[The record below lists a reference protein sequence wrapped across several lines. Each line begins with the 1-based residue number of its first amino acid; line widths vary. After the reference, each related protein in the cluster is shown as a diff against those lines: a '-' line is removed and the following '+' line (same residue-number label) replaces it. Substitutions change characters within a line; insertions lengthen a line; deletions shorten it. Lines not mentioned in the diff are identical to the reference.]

1 MNWKKISIIAGIVVV
16 LAALVGFTV
25 IHNQQGVVA
34 VQIGTVQTQDLT
46 SVVTASGEIKPKT
59 YVNIGANAFGKI
71 IKLYVKEG
79 QQVKQGQMLAQLE
92 SVQSAADVAAQRA
105 SLGASRTDQQATIAA
120 ERTAVADLNRARADA
135 AQKRLDWQRAQGL
148 YKDALIAKADYDA
161 RQMAYESAEAGLAQ
175 AEARLAQ
182 AKAQTESASGH
193 IQQAQA
199 MLTRSNDQLS
209 KTTYV
214 APFEGTVTNLP
225 VHEGETV
232 VVGIQNSP
240 GSTLMTV
247 ADLSVITAEVR
258 VDETDIVNVKLGQA
272 AEVTI
277 DAIPNK
283 TFHGTVSEIGD
294 NALVRSTGVATTQ
307 TTGSSQEAKDFK
319 VVVTVNDPPPN
330 LRPGLSTTAKI
341 TTATRNSVVAIP
353 IQALT
358 VRQEKDL
365 QADAGKKSGVVE
377 AAPEMAKEKESK
389 EIQGVFVVD
398 NNKAKF
404 VPVTTGITGV
414 TDIEVLSGIKS
425 GDKIVTGSYKVL
437 RSLRNGA
444 RIKQEKIEVKKDEES
459 S

>member
-34 VQIGTVQTQDLT
+34 VQMGTVQTQDLT

-79 QQVKQGQMLAQLE
+79 QQVKHGQMLAQLE

-105 SLGASRTDQQATIAA
+105 SLGASRTDQQAAIAA
-120 ERTAVADLNRARADA
+120 EKTAVADLNRAKADA

-161 RQMAYESAEAGLAQ
+161 RQAAYDSAEAGLAQ

-193 IQQAQA
+193 IEQAAA
-199 MLTRSNDQLS
+199 MLTRSTDQLS

-214 APFEGTVTNLP
+214 APFDGTVTNLP

-258 VDETDIVNVKLGQA
+258 VDETDIVNVKLGQPA
-272 AEVTI
+272 DVTI

-365 QADAGKKSGVVE
+365 RADAGKKSGVVE

-398 NNKAKF
+398 KDKARF

-414 TDIEVLSGIKS
+414 TDIEVLSGLKS

-444 RIKQEKIEVKKDEES
+444 RIKQEKVEVKKEEETS
-459 S
+459 

>member
-34 VQIGTVQTQDLT
+34 VQIGTV
-46 SVVTASGEIKPKT
+46 
-59 YVNIGANAFGKI
+59 
-71 IKLYVKEG
+71 
-79 QQVKQGQMLAQLE
+79 LAQLE

-258 VDETDIVNVKLGQA
+258 VDETDIVNVKLGQP

-277 DAIPNK
+277 DSIPKK
-283 TFHGTVSEIGD
+283 TFKAVVTEIGN
-294 NALVRSTGVATTQ
+294 NAIVRSTGVSTTQ

-319 VVVTVNDPPPN
+319 VVVRVNDPPPN

-341 TTATRNSVVAIP
+341 TTATRSNAVAIP

-365 QADAGKKSGVVE
+365 KADAGKNCGIVE
-377 AAPEMAKEKESK
+377 AAHEMTTEQESK

-425 GDKIVTGSYKVL
+425 GDKIVTGSSKVL